1 MTPIPDHKVKEALKL
16 TKEDGMSPYAR
27 RRIASLL
34 GYDAWVAI
42 PIEARIQIRIAFKE
56 AQNEEPDN

>member
-1 MTPIPDHKVKEALKL
+1 MIPDHKMDEILRL
-16 TKEDGMSPYAR
+16 TEDEGLSACVR
-27 RRIASLL
+27 GRIASLL